1 MKKKFRCNENFIS
14 VQKLKQTNKQKQK
27 NPYKSKITATKKPK
41 TKTNQQKTPKHMPC
55 KELHLENISNLSLV
69 DGGLSTNVWIKIYY
83 AMT

>member
-1 MKKKFRCNENFIS
+1 MQR
-14 VQKLKQTNKQKQK
+14 KLYFSSKIKTNKQTKAEKPLQKQ
-27 NPYKSKITATKKPK
+27 NNSNKKPQN
-41 TKTNQQKTPKHMPC
+41 KTNQQKTPKHMPC